1 MFPDISFHRTLCFN
15 IFSAWSACA
24 GGENQD
30 GASLPLG
37 DTPQPQMMNFF
48 SQCTVFPAIQNAGI
62 QHIVTIGRTILSY
75 LL

>member
-1 MFPDISFHRTLCFN
+1 MFLDITFHRTLCLEID

-37 DTPQPQMMNFF
+37 DTPQPQK
-48 SQCTVFPAIQNAGI
+48 SWIQEGC
-62 QHIVTIGRTILSY
+62 VE
-75 LL
+75 